1 MGRRALVAAL
11 VAVTAGLALAGIGA
25 ATNSPDLTATLT
37 GKAEKPKGDLNG
49 SGIAIVDLSGGKR
62 TVCWEFRNIKNIAKP
77 TAAHI
82 HKGGPG
88 VAGPVVVP
96 FGGAYKAKGCISS
109 TKAVIEA
116 IEAHPGRY
124 YVNIHNAAFPGGA
137 IRGQL
142 AAR

>member
-1 MGRRALVAAL
+1 MGRRTLAAGFAAATSVLV
-11 VAVTAGLALAGIGA
+11 LAGVGA

-37 GKAEKPKGDLNG
+37 GKAETPKGDPNG

-62 TVCWEFRNIKNIAKP
+62 TVCWEFRNIKTIGKP
-77 TAAHI
+77 AAAHI
-82 HKGGPG
+82 HKGRPG

-96 FGGAYKAKGCISS
+96 FGGAYKAKGCISA

-116 IEAHPGRY
+116 IEAHPARY
-124 YVNIHNAAFPGGA
+124 YVNVHNAAFPGGA